1 MFAVLKRK
9 QKSADYKHY
18 MSTLRL
24 ALGAGCSVLFAW
36 VCFRRKGSC
45 DVRADKEYFGCFKV
59 ETQKVRLNRKHDYV
73 LAEVLLAFRYY
84 MGYTLHRIQG
94 KEDDY
99 GLY

>member
-1 MFAVLKRK
+1 MGCAKAQAAACFLYGLVFVGKAV
-9 QKSADYKHY
+9 A
-18 MSTLRL
+18 M
-24 ALGAGCSVLFAW
+24 CVW
-36 VCFRRKGSC
+36 IIN
-45 DVRADKEYFGCFKV
+45 FGCFKV
-59 ETQKVRLNRKHDYV
+59 KTQKLRLNRKHDYV